1 LHAAERETRRAS
13 YQEGIPVEN
22 DEKTNEERQTD
33 ERDEMDDLDVT
44 QQQAEDIKGGRRA
57 IKHKDL

>member
-1 LHAAERETRRAS
+1 M
-13 YQEGIPVEN
+13 EN

-57 IKHKDL
+57 KKTRTSRRGLGPTPA